1 MGGTRTPIG
10 VPGGGAAGGAG
21 GAGGPPGGAGV
32 PPYGPAPAP
41 ERGMEDLYVV
51 RVGLDASDAQAGFR
65 SFVSQFRDLAGQTTR
80 STTAIGAGFDK
91 IRSYVKLLGID
102 LSAAGLVRQMLEVEQ
117 LTRDLRLGMY
127 EASREA
133 TRGGG
138 AMLAWTEA
146 NEEVYGRYA
155 AIAAEARVEWR
166 RSEQE
171 INAMF
176 QTVSRA
182 GLGAMRDLEGNT
194 RELTE
199 VLDELGEAVTTG
211 FQLQFLGLSP
221 QQIQSMYH
229 SMAVNLR
236 MDIGEIQAAL
246 HQLFV
251 VSQNTAFSWQEHVRY
266 VTQALAQYSKIGVTL
281 EEVTA
286 YMIAMQEG
294 NRRLS
299 ESFDNIGMVYE
310 LLMDRLGVRRQIGA
324 EQMMR
329 MFQMVSPEQL
339 RGVVGEAGLP
349 EYQRR
354 LVAAQRDLPTEM
366 QFTTEEMFTRRL
378 APLQYMRAWTA
389 MSPGMM
395 NLMRYEA
402 MQTTMEQ
409 LGPQGRLAMPVWA
422 ERMPEFRTFFRQFQA
437 GMVEVLDP
445 EEMRRQLREL
455 RDAPGAT
462 SRRAF
467 EAINEARQQRGQAE
481 LPEEYLRSAEARQ
494 REARKFFGQVGQSQ
508 KTIIQRVTGHWKDA
522 VHYWNLFLRGIGGD
536 RSTREAMMR
545 QSAVSRGAATAATT
559 GGLTLLGAAI
569 GSVIPG
575 AGTIAG
581 GAIGFG
587 VGSLLSMYHALRTA
601 YGTPGPEAEA
611 LGAGVPEEA
620 TTLRPAF
627 QITAE
632 IPIPLPVTIATEN
645 LLRLEGAQRELFRA
659 FVTADYGRPRVA
671 APPLT
676 PVEPREAGVEGAPVG
691 IGYRGPG
698 VEVGSD
704 VQRLFRVLL
713 DVMSATA
720 ARRTD
725 VVPTARRTEMA
736 PEVRRMEVTPRGE
749 PFRAPPVPGPMQFP
763 TTTERL
769 EQLIERTTTGR
780 TREREE
786 VQGEREQPV
795 NISLH
800 LTPDQTVAWQTAVRR
815 EFTSSRVEE
824 ERLGMGR

>member
-1 MGGTRTPIG
+1 MGGTRTPFDPTG
-10 VPGGGAAGGAG
+10 GGGAAGGAG
-21 GAGGPPGGAGV
+21 GPGGGGV

-51 RVGLDASDAQAGFR
+51 RVGLDAGDAQAGFR
-65 SFVSQFRDLAGQTTR
+65 TFVGQFRDLAGQTTR
-80 STTAIGAGFDK
+80 STTAIGAGFNK
-91 IRSYVKLLGID
+91 IRDYVRLLGID
-102 LSAAGLVRQMLEVEQ
+102 LTAAGLVRQILEVEQ
-117 LTRDLRLGMY
+117 LTRDLRRGMY
-127 EASREA
+127 DATREA

-138 AMLAWTEA
+138 AMLAWTQA
-146 NEEVYGRYA
+146 NEEVYRRYA
-155 AIAAEARVEWR
+155 SIAAEARVEWR

-171 INAMF
+171 INSMF

-194 RELTE
+194 RDLTE

-236 MDIGEIQAAL
+236 MDIGEIQTAL

-251 VSQNTAFSWQEHVRY
+251 VSQSTAFSWQEHVRY

-310 LLMDRLGVRRQIGA
+310 LMMDRLGVRRQIGA

-329 MFQMVSPEQL
+329 MFEMVSPQQL
-339 RGVVGEAGLP
+339 RGIVGEAGLP

-366 QFTTEEMFTRRL
+366 QFTTEELFTRRL

-402 MQTTMEQ
+402 MQTTMAQ

-455 RDAPGAT
+455 RDAPGAMN
-462 SRRAF
+462 RRTF
-467 EAINEARQQRGQAE
+467 EAVNEARQQRGQEE
-481 LPEEYLRSAEARQ
+481 LPKEYLRSADARQ
-494 REARKFFGQVGQSQ
+494 REAKAFFTQVGGYQRE
-508 KTIIQRVTGHWKDA
+508 IIANTQGILRTT
-522 VHYWNLFLRGIGGD
+522 VHYWNLFLRGMIGD
-536 RSTREAMMR
+536 KATREALMR
-545 QSAVSRGAATAATT
+545 RSALARAGETAMTAGGLAAAGAGIGAMWGAAGGTLIPIPVVGTVGGALGGAILGGLGGLIAGTVIQLSRMVSRGLEGPAITAED
-559 GGLTLLGAAI
+559 I
-569 GSVIPG
+569 G
-575 AGTIAG
+575 AGI
-581 GAIGFG
+581 
-587 VGSLLSMYHALRTA
+587 
-601 YGTPGPEAEA
+601 
-611 LGAGVPEEA
+611 PEEA

-632 IPIPLPVTIATEN
+632 LPIPLPVTIAVEN
-645 LLRLEGAQRELFRA
+645 LLRLEGAQRELLRT
-659 FVTADYGRPRVA
+659 VI
-671 APPLT
+671 PP
-676 PVEPREAGVEGAPVG
+676 EYRRPREAETALQREQREAEAGVPVG
-691 IGYRGPG
+691 AGYRGQE
-698 VEVGSD
+698 VEAGTD
-704 VQRLFRVLL
+704 IQRLLRVLL
-713 DVMSATA
+713 NVAAAPRLRGIEDVPGRARLQAPGVPEA
-720 ARRTD
+720 ARY
-725 VVPTARRTEMA
+725 
-736 PEVRRMEVTPRGE
+736 
-749 PFRAPPVPGPMQFP
+749 P
-763 TTTERL
+763 TTGERL
-769 EQLIERTTTGR
+769 EQMLERVSVGR
-780 TREREE
+780 AREE
-786 VQGEREQPV
+786 VREEQEQPV
-795 NISLH
+795 NITLH
-800 LTPDQTVAWQTAVRR
+800 LTPEQTVAWSTSVRR
-815 EFTSSRVEE
+815 EFTKSRIEE
-824 ERLGMGR
+824 ERLGMGRTAP